1 MKTENPIDQK
11 TKNQFSQARMRAWE
25 NLPTGFIAWETFKR
39 LANQFGIPKA
49 CIKAQNII
57 DKQSKKV

>member
-1 MKTENPIDQK
+1 MQR
-11 TKNQFSQARMRAWE
+11 FSQARMRAWE
-25 NLPTGFIAWETFKR
+25 NLPTGFIPWETFKR
-39 LANQFGIPKA
+39 LTNQFGISKA

>member
-1 MKTENPIDQK
+1 MNIKKPIDQK
-11 TKNQFSQARMRAWE
+11 AMQRFSQARMRAWE
-25 NLPTGFIAWETFKR
+25 NLPTGFIPWETFKR
-39 LANQFGIPKA
+39 LTNQFGISKA